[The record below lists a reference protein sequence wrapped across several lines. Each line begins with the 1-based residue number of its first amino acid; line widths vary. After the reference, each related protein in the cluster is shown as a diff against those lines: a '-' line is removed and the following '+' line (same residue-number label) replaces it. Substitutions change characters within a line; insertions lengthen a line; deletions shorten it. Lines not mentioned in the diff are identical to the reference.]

1 MGLRGDSVVSGV
13 DQLLDRFIGWYA
25 RDALP
30 RWRELFLSGFTA
42 AAPNE
47 DGSVTTWSLD
57 EFYERQRQLF
67 ASGKPIREVLRNV
80 ETRRDGDLA
89 WVRSDYVWTDGDV
102 ERPGRLM
109 MLIVAD
115 RGELRIQSL
124 TFSYLG

>member
-1 MGLRGDSVVSGV
+1 MALRDGSMVSGV
-13 DQLLDRFIGWYA
+13 DELLDRFIGWYA
-25 RDALP
+25 RDTLP
-30 RWRELFLSGFTA
+30 RWRELFLPGFTA

-67 ASGKPIREVLRNV
+67 ASGKPIREVLQNV

-89 WVRSDYVWTDGDV
+89 WVRSDYVWTDGEV